1 MTTRRSLLAALG
13 TAAGGSLA
21 GCSIT
26 DGSPGGGTGEPATV
40 SYRQWLADPS
50 IFEVETYVLP
60 AVAPTPLIERDDEF
74 ADRTVP
80 DDPRVPVIGVDDHE
94 TVDEYVYFGR
104 HGAAASGTFD
114 PGPVVDALEERGYAP
129 ADSIRG
135 VDGYESADGNAGVV
149 DDGLLVLAGGG
160 DAARDR
166 VAALLATREG
176 ERDRYHEADADV
188 AAALEAI
195 DDGQIVSVVG
205 GAGTP
210 SGLEGGRALAYSAS
224 LGDDGMTAA
233 MAVAYPE
240 GETDSER
247 LEQWA
252 NQGSMFY
259 GADVTA
265 STVGRAVRVEATVDL
280 SRVTGFPVTTRLFP
294 LPASAGTD
302 AATASE

>member
-13 TAAGGSLA
+13 AAAGGSLA
-21 GCSIT
+21 GCSSIG
-26 DGSPGGGTGEPATV
+26 GSPGGRDEEPATV
-40 SYRQWLADPS
+40 SYRQWLAQPS
-50 IFEVETYVLP
+50 IFDVQTYVFP
-60 AVAPTPLIERDDEF
+60 AVAPTPIIERDDEF

-80 DDPRVPVIGVDDHE
+80 DDTRVPVLGVDDHE
-94 TVDEYVYFGR
+94 TVDEYVYFGS
-104 HGAAASGTFD
+104 HGAAATGTFD
-114 PGPVVDALEERGYAP
+114 PGPVVDALEERGYAQ
-129 ADSIRG
+129 ADPIRG
-135 VDGYESADGNAGVV
+135 VDGYASADGNAGVV

-166 VAALLATREG
+166 VAALLATRDG

-188 AAALEAI
+188 AAAVEAI

-210 SGLEGGRALAYSAS
+210 SGLEGARALAYSAS
-224 LGDDGMTAA
+224 LGTDGLTAA

-240 GETDSER
+240 GETDPER
-247 LEQWA
+247 LQQWA

-265 STVGRAVRVEATVDL
+265 STVGRAARVEATVDL

-294 LPASAGTD
+294 LPADVSGD
-302 AATASE
+302 